1 MAAAEKDRAIRRMT
15 EAGKRITPERE
26 LLLRI
31 IDRNAHLDATEIFE
45 IARRE
50 RPRIGL
56 ATVYRT
62 LNLLKDLGVIRA
74 SDLGDTHRHFEVQH
88 DEHVHLICSC
98 CGRVLDMP
106 PPVALQR
113 MATSRGFR
121 IEQSRLDLMGL
132 CAECQSDPVEG
143 KKA

>member
-1 MAAAEKDRAIRRMT
+1 MAPADKDRAIRRLA
-15 EAGKRITPERE
+15 EAGKRITPDRE

-62 LNLLKDLGVIRA
+62 LNLLRELGVIRA
-74 SDLGDTHRHFEVQH
+74 SELGETHRHFEVQR

-106 PPVALQR
+106 PPEALQQ
-113 MATSRGFR
+113 MAASRGFQVER
-121 IEQSRLDLMGL
+121 SRLDLVGL
-132 CAECQSDPVEG
+132 CAECQSDAAED
-143 KKA
+143 KAT